1 MSFRLKK
8 SDQLELKKNW
18 KTKIESFSLIPELR
32 ILRVGRAWELR
43 LEIKSGSVRLWV
55 SWKWDCVSWEWD
67 CVCDWVAECLRDR
80 EAKSTQHKEIE
91 STQHRET
98 NERELKFEWSEN
110 AWKSLGP
117 SRFVIQFKRCVLHPF
132 FFYLNARIGLFG
144 GFTWYSRYGPSQ
156 RESARFSVIWP
167 EFEPR

>member
-67 CVCDWVAECLRDR
+67 CVCDWVAVCLRDR

-132 FFYLNARIGLFG
+132 LFL
-144 GFTWYSRYGPSQ
+144 FECQ
-156 RESARFSVIWP
+156 NWP
-167 EFEPR
+167 FRWFHLI